1 MVTIKEIALKTNYS
15 SSTVSRVLNHDQ
27 SLSVSPETRQRILSI
42 AKELGYKTVQ
52 ERKVKQANPATEKVG
67 ILLCHSVEEELNDSY
82 FLSIRQGIENECKK
96 QGVKTT
102 ELFRL
107 HNLQSSQISKDI
119 EHLIVVG
126 RISYELLEELSGQLK
141 NIVYINHIT
150 GESQFD
156 SIVVDFETAT
166 KQAVNHLLGLEYRD
180 IGYIGG
186 QEIEYYAGR
195 TKEFEEGRRAT
206 FQKVLEE
213 EGCFNTEKCFV
224 GKFSISDGYRLMK
237 EAIEQ
242 ELVPEAIFAA
252 SDSMAIG
259 AIRALQEAGYKIPE
273 DVAIVGFNNIELAE
287 YANPPLTTVKVPTE
301 DMGRLGV
308 KLMVDRL
315 GGREIPLKVVVPTE
329 LVIRESCGSSKMDN
343 KGGDEQGII

>member
-52 ERKVKQANPATEKVG
+52 ERRSTKSDPSTEKVG

-96 QGVKTT
+96 QGVQTT

-107 HNLQSSQISKDI
+107 NNLQTGQISKDI

-126 RISYELLEELSGQLK
+126 RINHELLEQLSDQLK
-141 NIVYINHIT
+141 NIVYINHLT
-150 GESQFD
+150 DESQFD
-156 SIVVDFETAT
+156 SIVLDFEKAT
-166 KQAVNHLLGLEYRD
+166 RQAMDHLLGLGYKD

-186 QEIEYYAGR
+186 QEIEYYSGR
-195 TKEFEEGRRAT
+195 QKEFEEGRRAT
-206 FQKVLEE
+206 FQKVMEE
-213 EGCFNTEKCFV
+213 RGSFDPRKCLV

-242 ELVPEAIFAA
+242 ELVPEAIFTA
-252 SDSMAIG
+252 SDSMALG
-259 AIRALQEAGYKIPE
+259 VIRALQEQQYRVPE
-273 DVAIVGFNNIELAE
+273 DVAIVSFNDIELAE
-287 YANPPLTTVKVPTE
+287 YSNPPLTTVRVPTE
-301 DMGRLGV
+301 EMGRLGV
-308 KLMVDRL
+308 TMMVDRL

-329 LVIRESCGSSKMDN
+329 LVIRESCGAR
-343 KGGDEQGII
+343 KGRGREEII